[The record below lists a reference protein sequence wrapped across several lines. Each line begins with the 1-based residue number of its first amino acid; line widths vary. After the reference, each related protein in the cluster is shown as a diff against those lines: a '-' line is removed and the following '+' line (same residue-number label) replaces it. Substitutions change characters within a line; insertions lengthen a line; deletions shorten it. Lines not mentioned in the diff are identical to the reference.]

1 MESDYKLE
9 YHEGYY
15 AAGNDISFDESWSD
29 SKKEGYRDGKRA
41 LLTAPGMARGGRQK
55 SEFSSVCG

>member
-15 AAGNDISFDESWSD
+15 AAGNGIPFDESWSD
-29 SKKEGYRDGKRA
+29 AKKEGYRYGKR
-41 LLTAPGMARGGRQK
+41 TINGDD
-55 SEFSSVCG
+55 

>member
-15 AAGNDISFDESWSD
+15 AAGNGIPFDESWSD
-29 SKKEGYRDGKRA
+29 AKKEGYRDGKA
-41 LLTAPGMARGGRQK
+41 TIND
-55 SEFSSVCG
+55 